1 MKKRI
6 LTIVAVIALA
16 IVTIIG
22 LVACNPK
29 EVSGF
34 DIDLAKAIF
43 EKEGIE
49 VVTRKIDWSKKK
61 LS

>member
-29 EVSGF
+29 EV
-34 DIDLAKAIF
+34 
-43 EKEGIE
+43 
-49 VVTRKIDWSKKK
+49 
-61 LS
+61 